1 MRPLALVLVSTLIL
15 WSTAAVGQQ
24 KKLVFIILDG
34 IPAQDLERVET
45 PNLDQ
50 IAQQGGYARAYTGGQ
65 NGGYSESPTISAV
78 GYNSILTGTWANKH
92 QVWGN
97 GIESPNYQYWTI
109 FRHLKEARPDAKMA
123 IFSTWQDNRTKLLG
137 ENLPQTGFLKLDR
150 AVDGLELDTL
160 RYPHDS
166 QSDYI
171 HQIDQ
176 QVAQEAATYLSTQG
190 PDLTWVYLQYT
201 DDMGHKYGRGLA
213 MDAAIQK
220 ADAQVGLIWQAIQQR
235 QQKGEDWQLWV
246 TTDHGRK
253 EPEGKGHGGQSEA
266 EREIWIATNA
276 RDLNSHFFSG
286 KAAHVDL
293 LPSFFRFYNLVV
305 PECRE
310 QELDGY
316 PLTGPLSFTEL
327 SLEGSDTNQKLT
339 WKASSSEDL
348 LKVYWSPTD
357 HFAEGGQDEYFFL
370 GEVPSD
376 AKQYVLPSEL
386 GKKSFFKLLV
396 VGKHHSANT
405 WKVSGNYKKDSPV
418 KDNSI
423 SHFERIPPTPL

>member
-1 MRPLALVLVSTLIL
+1 MHNRQRRAFLLLLVLMGWASAGL
-15 WSTAAVGQQ
+15 AQQ
-24 KKLVFIILDG
+24 KKLVFVVLDG
-34 IPAQDLERVET
+34 IPAQDLERVAT

-50 IAQQGGYARAYTGGQ
+50 IAQKGGYARAYTGGKA
-65 NGGYSESPTISAV
+65 GGYSESPTISAV
-78 GYNSILTGTWANKH
+78 GYNTLLTGTWANKH

-97 GIESPNYQYWTI
+97 GIESPNYNYWTI

-137 ENLPQTGFLKLDR
+137 ENLPQTGYLKLDR

-160 RYPHDS
+160 GYSHDA

-176 QVAQEAATYLSTQG
+176 QVAQEAANYLGENG

-201 DDMGHKYGRGLA
+201 DDMGHKFGRSEAL
-213 MDAAIQK
+213 DVAIQK

-253 EPEGKGHGGQSEA
+253 EPDAKGHGGQTDA

-276 RDLNSHFFSG
+276 RDLNPHFFSG
-286 KAAHVDL
+286 KAALVDL
-293 LPSFFRFYNLVV
+293 LPSFFRLYNLVV
-305 PECRE
+305 PEHRE

-316 PLTGPLSFTEL
+316 PLTGSLSFTEL
-327 SLEGSDTNQKLT
+327 SVEGRGKNQSLT
-339 WKASSSEDL
+339 WKASDSEDL
-348 LKVYWSPTD
+348 LKVYWSPTN
-357 HFAEGGQDEYFFL
+357 HFSEGGQDEYFFL
-370 GEVPSD
+370 GEVSSD
-376 AKQYVLPSEL
+376 AQQFALPSAL
-386 GKKSFFKLLV
+386 GKKSFFKVLV

-405 WKVSGNYKKDSPV
+405 WRVSGKQ
-418 KDNSI
+418 
-423 SHFERIPPTPL
+423 

>member
-1 MRPLALVLVSTLIL
+1 MRTKHLLLLVFGCICWVQLGLA
-15 WSTAAVGQQ
+15 QQ
-24 KKLVFIILDG
+24 KKVVFIILDG

-50 IAQQGGYARAYTGGQ
+50 ISSQGGYARAYTGGLK
-65 NGGYSESPTISAV
+65 GGYSESPTISAV

-97 GIESPNYQYWTI
+97 GIKSPNYQYWTI
-109 FRHLKEARPDAKMA
+109 FRYLREARPDAKLA

-137 ENLPQTGFLKLDR
+137 ENLPQTGHLMLDR
-150 AVDGLELDTL
+150 AVDGLELDTSG
-160 RYPHDS
+160 YPHDN

-176 QVAQEAATYLSTQG
+176 KVAQEAAAYLSAYG
-190 PDLTWVYLQYT
+190 PDLTWVYLQYP
-201 DDMGHKYGRGLA
+201 DDMGHKFGRSEKL
-213 MDAAIQK
+213 DVAIRK

-253 EPEGKGHGGQSEA
+253 EPEGKGHGGQSDA
-266 EREIWIATNA
+266 EREVWIASNA
-276 RDLNSHFFSG
+276 SGLNAHFSSG

-293 LPSFFRFYNLVV
+293 LPTFFRFYNL
-305 PECRE
+305 ELSELRE

-327 SLEGSDTNQKLT
+327 SLEGSEHNQKLT
-339 WKASSSEDL
+339 WKAHPAQDL

-357 HFAEGGQDEYFFL
+357 HFADGGQDEYFYL

-376 AKQYVLPSEL
+376 AKQYALPPDL
-386 GKKSFFKLLV
+386 GKKDFFKVLV
-396 VGKHHSANT
+396 VGKYNSANT
-405 WKVSGNYKKDSPV
+405 WRVSGKLQKK
-418 KDNSI
+418 
-423 SHFERIPPTPL
+423 

>member
-1 MRPLALVLVSTLIL
+1 MRTLALALVSVLVL

-24 KKLVFIILDG
+24 RKLVFIILDG
-34 IPAQDLERVET
+34 IPAQDLERVAT

-50 IAQQGGYARAYTGGQ
+50 IVSQGGYTRAFTGGQ
-65 NGGYSESPTISAV
+65 SEGYSESPTISAV

-92 QVWGN
+92 QVGGN
-97 GIESPNYQYWTI
+97 GIEAPNYQYWTI
-109 FRHLKEARPDAKMA
+109 FRYLKEARPDAKTA

-137 ENLPQTGFLKLDR
+137 ENLPQTGYLKLDR

-160 RYPHDS
+160 RYPHDA

-171 HQIDQ
+171 YQIDQ
-176 QVAQEAATYLSTQG
+176 QVAQEAATYLKNHG

-201 DDMGHKYGRGLA
+201 DDMGHKFGRGTA
-213 MDAAIQK
+213 MEAAIQK

-253 EPEGKGHGGQSEA
+253 EPDAKDHGGQSKA
-266 EREIWIATNA
+266 EREVWIASNA
-276 RDLNSHFFSG
+276 SDLNPHFFSG

-305 PECRE
+305 PEHQER
-310 QELDGY
+310 ELDGI
-316 PLTGPLSFTEL
+316 PLTGPISVSQLGL
-327 SLEGSDTNQKLT
+327 QGRGKNQAIT
-339 WKASSSEDL
+339 WVPGAQSETL
-348 LKVYWSPTD
+348 AVYWSPTD
-357 HFAEGGQDEYFFL
+357 HFAKGGQDEYFFL

-376 AKQYVLPSEL
+376 AKHYALPLDLAKKPFFKVLVL
-386 GKKSFFKLLV
+386 GKYN
-396 VGKHHSANT
+396 SANT
-405 WKVSGNYKKDSPV
+405 WKVAGKSQKK
-418 KDNSI
+418 
-423 SHFERIPPTPL
+423 

>member
-1 MRPLALVLVSTLIL
+1 MRIKHLFTLLFGCICCVQLGLA
-15 WSTAAVGQQ
+15 QQ

-45 PNLDQ
+45 PNLDL
-50 IAQQGGYARAYTGGQ
+50 IVQQGGYARAYTGGKR
-65 NGGYSESPTISAV
+65 GEYSQSPTISAV

-97 GIESPNYQYWTI
+97 GIQSPNYQYWTI
-109 FRHLKEARPDAKMA
+109 FRYLKQARPDAKTA

-137 ENLPQTGFLKLDR
+137 ENLPQTGYLKLDR
-150 AVDGLELDTL
+150 AVDGLELDTQ
-160 RYPHDS
+160 RYPHDAKS
-166 QSDYI
+166 NYI

-176 QVAQEAATYLSTQG
+176 QVAQEAATYLSAQG

-201 DDMGHKYGRGLA
+201 DDMGHKYGRGPA

-276 RDLNSHFFSG
+276 RDLNPHFFSG

-293 LPSFFRFYNLVV
+293 LPSFFRFFNLLV
-305 PECRE
+305 PEYRE
-310 QELDGY
+310 KELDGY

-327 SLEGSDTNQKLT
+327 SLEGSDTTQKLT
-339 WKASSSEDL
+339 WKASAATDL

-376 AKQYVLPSEL
+376 AKQYTLPPEL
-386 GKKSFFKLLV
+386 AKKSFFKVLV
-396 VGKHHSANT
+396 VGKHNSANT
-405 WKVSGNYKKDSPV
+405 WKVSGNKK
-418 KDNSI
+418 
-423 SHFERIPPTPL
+423 

>member
-1 MRPLALVLVSTLIL
+1 LVKGTNSLLFLKKTKMRTLALALVSILVLC
-15 WSTAAVGQQ
+15 STAAVGQQ

-34 IPAQDLERVET
+34 IPAQDLERVAT

-50 IAQQGGYARAYTGGQ
+50 IANQGGYARAFTGGQ
-65 NGGYSESPTISAV
+65 IGGYSESPTISAV
-78 GYNSILTGTWANKH
+78 GYNLIVTGTWANKH

-97 GIESPNYQYWTI
+97 GIEAPNYQYWTI
-109 FRHLKEARPDAKMA
+109 FRYLKEARPDAKTA

-137 ENLPQTGFLKLDR
+137 ENLPQTGYLKLDR

-160 RYPHDS
+160 RYPHDA

-176 QVAQEAATYLSTQG
+176 QVTQEAATYLSTQG
-190 PDLTWVYLQYT
+190 PDLTWIYLQYT
-201 DDMGHKYGRGLA
+201 DDMGHKFGRGPA

-253 EPEGKGHGGQSEA
+253 EPDAKGHGGQSEA
-266 EREIWIATNA
+266 EREVWITSSASALNA
-276 RDLNSHFFSG
+276 HFFSG
-286 KAAHVDL
+286 KAALVDL

-305 PECRE
+305 PEHRE
-310 QELDGY
+310 RELDGI
-316 PLTGPLSFTEL
+316 PLTGPISVSQLGL
-327 SLEGSDTNQKLT
+327 QGKGKNQTIT
-339 WKASSSEDL
+339 WVPGAQSETL
-348 LKVYWSPTD
+348 AIYWSPTD
-357 HFAEGGQDEYFFL
+357 HFAEGGQDEYFLL

-376 AKQYVLPSEL
+376 AKQYALPPDL
-386 GKKSFFKLLV
+386 AKKSFFKVLV
-396 VGKHHSANT
+396 VGKYNSVNT
-405 WKVSGNYKKDSPV
+405 WRVSRK
-418 KDNSI
+418 
-423 SHFERIPPTPL
+423 L